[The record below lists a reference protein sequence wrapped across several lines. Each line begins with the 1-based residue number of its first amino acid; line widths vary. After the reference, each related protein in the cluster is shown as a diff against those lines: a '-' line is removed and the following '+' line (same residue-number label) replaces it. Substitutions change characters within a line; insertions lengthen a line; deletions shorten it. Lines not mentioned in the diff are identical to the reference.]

1 MKDPPAHHSSATVNF
16 GPTDA
21 VECAVAERLRKT
33 SAPSGG
39 AGRHPHTIAAW
50 KFETAQAMLGK
61 SMRVGEVARSTGLTR
76 QTVYRIKGDPVG
88 VEAALTIWG
97 I

>member
-21 VECAVAERLRKT
+21 VECAVAERLGKT

-50 KFETAQAMLGK
+50 KFETAQAML
-61 SMRVGEVARSTGLTR
+61 VARSTGLTR
-76 QTVYRIKGDPVG
+76 QTSTGSKVIR
-88 VEAALTIWG
+88 
-97 I
+97 